1 MLSSKQLK
9 YLILF
14 LYIIECKCQENM
26 YSHLQTRLK
35 TSLRSTTSTRIRS
48 QRRTIAFIGTQVNIP
63 KYSAASSYSYKFQSS
78 NKKISHRLF
87 SSIDS
92 QDTTEEKIYQE
103 LKSLTGIIQEHDRLY
118 YTPGLE
124 PALTDEEYD
133 ALTAQEAELCKSYP
147 HLLKRLE
154 QESGLGTKVSR
165 YGGRVGLL
173 EPDTSVNERR
183 KLVHLENAP
192 MQSLDN
198 AMTFTS
204 VMKWLNRVRKGLFKD
219 KSNSGLDEIS
229 VELIAEPKM
238 DGLSLSL
245 RYILVDKNENLYRL
259 QWGATRGDGTRGE
272 DVTDAVLAIDMI
284 PREFTFI
291 AANQDVTP
299 NIIEVRG
306 EVVLPTST
314 FERLTK
320 EAETVDDDS
329 IANKDIESKE
339 ESPSNSSSTALLP
352 NQFANARNAA
362 SGILM
367 RRKALSELTDMEI
380 ENTKTLRS
388 MLNFYAYSVA
398 FSSGVSDDVDNAF
411 FENGQEMRNILQGF
425 GFEVPNP
432 CDIVNVLLDREEEI
446 DESQCQALL
455 DYHTL
460 VMANRLKSSQQDS
473 KVNEKY
479 DFDFDVDGAVYKVS
493 SVASRSILGSSS
505 RFPRWAIA
513 HKFPAQ
519 CAVTKLNAVEVQ
531 IGRTGAL
538 TPVAVLEPVDL
549 GGVTVSRAS
558 LHNFEFAQSIL
569 KAKAHESDIG
579 VPIGSSVMINRAGD
593 VIPQVIQRIDS
604 DDDSKPVETKDDFIS
619 LSAPKKCPACGSDT
633 VFDLVAGRSS
643 AKSAAKDDKDKELS
657 EENAKSKESVGQVLR
672 CGGPQL
678 LCPPRAIGALSHTFS
693 RSGIDVTGLS
703 EARLQQLVNATL
715 IRVPSDL
722 FNILDDDHT
731 MLNDIMEMPGWG
743 EKSANNL
750 KAATQKVVDEGVP
763 LSKFIYSLG
772 IRHIGTFSSA
782 LIASTYETIDNFLD
796 ALKHASTV
804 KSDDADTCFI
814 ALTGKESDEE
824 DGVKGIGPA
833 VTEALYSFSK
843 NEELLNAAIDLSKR
857 LKIINAE
864 KPKNNSSTN
873 DPNIELPFEGLSVV
887 FTGSLPDEMTR
898 TVAQKYA
905 IELLGAKSTP
915 SSVSKNTGIV
925 IIGEKGGKK
934 ADKAKE
940 LGVRTMTA
948 DEFGVL
954 VKKFT

>member
-9 YLILF
+9 YIILL
-14 LYIIECKCQENM
+14 LYLIECKCQENM
-26 YSHLQTRLK
+26 YSHLQTHLK
-35 TSLRSTTSTRIRS
+35 SSLRSTSIRIRS
-48 QRRTIAFIGTQVNIP
+48 QRQSIAFIGIQVNVP
-63 KYSAASSYSYKFQSS
+63 TQKHSEVFPFSYKFQSS
-78 NKKISHRLF
+78 NIKISHRLYS
-87 SSIDS
+87 SSIED
-92 QDTTEEKIYQE
+92 QDTTEEKIYKE

-124 PALTDEEYD
+124 PTLTDEEYD
-133 ALTAQEAELCKSYP
+133 ALTIQEAELCKTYP

-154 QESGLGTKVSR
+154 NESGLGTKVSR

-173 EPDTSVNERR
+173 EQDTTSPMERK
-183 KLVHLENAP
+183 KLFHLENAP
-192 MQSLDN
+192 MLSLDN

-204 VMKWLNRVRKGLFKD
+204 VTKWLNRVRKRLFKD
-219 KSNSGLDEIS
+219 KSNSGVDELS
-229 VELIAEPKM
+229 VGLIAEPKM

-245 RYILVDKNENLYRL
+245 RYVLVNENEHLYRL

-272 DVTDAVLAIDMI
+272 DVTDAVLAINMI
-284 PREFTFI
+284 PREFSFI
-291 AANQDVTP
+291 AENQDVVP

-320 EAETVDDDS
+320 EAETVNTIS
-329 IANKDIESKE
+329 NSSEAIASKADTPA
-339 ESPSNSSSTALLP
+339 SSSSTALLP
-352 NQFANARNAA
+352 SQFANARNAA

-367 RRKALSELTDMEI
+367 RRKAASELTEEEI

-398 FSSGVSDDVDNAF
+398 FSSGVSDDVDNAYF
-411 FENGQEMRNILQGF
+411 KNGQEMRDILERF
-425 GFEVPNP
+425 DFEVPNP
-432 CDIVNVLLDREEEI
+432 CEIVNVLLDREEEI
-446 DESQCQALL
+446 DESQCQPLL

-460 VMANRLKSSQQDS
+460 VMANRLKSAEKDS

-479 DFDFDVDGAVYKVS
+479 NFDFDVDGAVYKVS

-569 KAKAHESDIG
+569 KAKFHESDIG

-593 VIPQVIQRIDS
+593 VIPQVVQRVDS
-604 DDDSKPVETKDDFIS
+604 DSDNESIESKNDFIS

-643 AKSAAKDDKDKELS
+643 VKSADEDEKKSELS
-657 EENAKSKESVGQVLR
+657 EATTKSKESVGQVLR

-693 RSGIDVTGLS
+693 RSAIDITGLS

-715 IRVPSDL
+715 IQVPADL
-722 FNILDDDHT
+722 FNILDEEHT
-731 MLNDIMEMPGWG
+731 MLKDIMELPGWG

-750 KAATQKVVDEGVP
+750 KASTQKVLDDGVP

-772 IRHIGTFSSA
+772 IRHVGTFSSA
-782 LIASTYETIDNFLD
+782 LIASTYGNVDKFLD

-804 KSDDADTCFI
+804 KSDKADECFI
-814 ALTGKESDEE
+814 ALTGKNSGEE

-833 VTEALYSFSK
+833 VTEALHSYAK
-843 NEELLNAAIDLSKR
+843 NEELLRAAIDLSKK
-857 LKIINAE
+857 LKIQDVT
-864 KPKNNSSTN
+864 KPKKQ
-873 DPNIELPFEGLSVV
+873 LSMKI
-887 FTGSLPDEMTR
+887 D
-898 TVAQKYA
+898 
-905 IELLGAKSTP
+905 LLYITY
-915 SSVSKNTGIV
+915 TQ
-925 IIGEKGGKK
+925 
-934 ADKAKE
+934 
-940 LGVRTMTA
+940 
-948 DEFGVL
+948 
-954 VKKFT
+954 

>member
-1 MLSSKQLK
+1 
-9 YLILF
+9 
-14 LYIIECKCQENM
+14 M
-26 YSHLQTRLK
+26 YSRLQTHLK
-35 TSLRSTTSTRIRS
+35 SSLRSASSRIRS
-48 QRRTIAFIGTQVNIP
+48 PRQSVAFIGTQVNAP
-63 KYSAASSYSYKFQSS
+63 RQKYSVTSPFSYKFQSS
-78 NKKISHRLF
+78 SNKISLRLY

-92 QDTTEEKIYQE
+92 QDKTEEKIYQE

-124 PALTDEEYD
+124 PSLTDEEYD
-133 ALTAQEAELCKSYP
+133 ALTVQEAELCKSYP

-154 QESGLGTKVSR
+154 QESGLGSKVSR

-173 EPDTSVNERR
+173 EQDTAVNERK

-204 VMKWLNRVRKGLFKD
+204 VTKWLNRVRKLLFKHR
-219 KSNSGLDEIS
+219 SNIGFDELS

-245 RYILVDKNENLYRL
+245 RYVMVDKEESLYRL

-272 DVTDAVLAIDMI
+272 DVTDAVSAIDMI
-284 PREFTFI
+284 PHEFTFK
-291 AANQDVTP
+291 AANQEVAP

-314 FERLTK
+314 FDRLTK
-320 EAETVDDDS
+320 EAEAVDDNSTSSED
-329 IANKDIESKE
+329 E
-339 ESPSNSSSTALLP
+339 ETQKSSSSTALLP

-367 RRKALSELTDMEI
+367 RRKAASELTEEEI
-380 ENTKTLRS
+380 EYTKTLRS

-398 FSSGVSDDVDNAF
+398 FSSGVSDDVDNAY
-411 FENGQEMRNILQGF
+411 FENGQEMRDILQGF

-432 CDIVNVLLDREEEI
+432 CEIVNVLLDREEEV

-460 VMANRLKSSQQDS
+460 VMANRLKSVDQDS
-473 KVNEKY
+473 KVNDKY
-479 DFDFDVDGAVYKVS
+479 EFDFDVDGAVYKVS

-569 KAKAHESDIG
+569 KATAHESDMG

-604 DDDSKPVETKDDFIS
+604 DDDNKPIESKDDFIS

-633 VFDLVAGRSS
+633 VFDIVAGRSS
-643 AKSAAKDDKDKELS
+643 TKSADKDGKNTELP
-657 EENAKSKESVGQVLR
+657 EETTKSKESVGQVLR
-672 CGGPQL
+672 CSGPQL
-678 LCPPRAIGALSHTFS
+678 ICPPRAIGALSHTFS

-703 EARLQQLVNATL
+703 EARLQQLVNATF

-722 FNILDDDHT
+722 FNILDDDQT
-731 MLNDIMEMPGWG
+731 MLNDIMELPGWG

-772 IRHIGTFSSA
+772 IRHVGTFSSA
-782 LIASTYETIDNFLD
+782 LIASTYETIDNFVD

-804 KSDDADTCFI
+804 KSEEADTCFI

-833 VTEALYSFSK
+833 VTEALYSFAN

-857 LKIINAE
+857 LKIEDAV
-864 KPKNNSSTN
+864 KPKKKLSMN
-873 DPNIELPFEGLSVV
+873 DSDVELPFEGLSVV

-948 DEFGVL
+948 EEFGVL